1 MKIRQE
7 TASSRRR
14 IHANLLQKPFVY
26 SSDDRVVF
34 LCLLESQDTCVDASF
49 LLQDCFLLLVAHILG
64 SVVELNYKDRILGQ
78 RGKEQEKKNNKQ
90 TNFKSNLISF

>member
-1 MKIRQE
+1 MQISCKSHLCILQMIALCFYACWSRKI
-7 TASSRRR
+7 
-14 IHANLLQKPFVY
+14 
-26 SSDDRVVF
+26 
-34 LCLLESQDTCVDASF
+34 TCVDASF

-64 SVVELNYKDRILGQ
+64 SVVELNCKDRILGQ